1 MTQDLMKISANGCSD
16 RTVIE
21 SLRPLLMSSIM
32 SLFTFYINNRK
43 CFYIIVYTFLDRHHN
58 SSIIYRSLHILT
70 NINDTLYISS
80 SFNSHSSSSITFT
93 TRQTSASLVISIY
106 QESISIQAQGEHN
119 DKR

>member
-43 CFYIIVYTFLDRHHN
+43 CFYIIVHTSLDRHHN

-70 NINDTLYISS
+70 NINDTSYISS
-80 SFNSHSSSSITFT
+80 SFLNSHSLSSITFT
-93 TRQTSASLVISIY
+93 TRQTSAPLVISIY
-106 QESISIQAQGEHN
+106 QESI
-119 DKR
+119 